1 MRSVRDEVFEA
12 ERLLMD
18 FFHRLIEF
26 FAYPVDFIIR
36 MSGDLY
42 FLIEPIDTQRIEESK
57 QLVEL
62 LERTIDEDAWDDIG
76 ECSENDHKIETDQDQ
91 IFLHF
96 YMRRHIC

>member
-1 MRSVRDEVFEA
+1 MESCFIGLRLCGVVYLRIHAHQRCLEFMRRVRNKVLETEC
-12 ERLLMD
+12 LLMD

-62 LERTIDEDAWDDIG
+62 LERTIDEDA
-76 ECSENDHKIETDQDQ
+76 
-91 IFLHF
+91 
-96 YMRRHIC
+96 